1 MSGYKFNISAINNEN
16 LFVALVFYSLSW
28 CSLLG
33 QNDCTGGL
41 KIHVRRCCLKTK
53 HYICKC
59 RYNDTFNEKHD
70 ETLPR
75 LDISH

>member
-1 MSGYKFNISAINNEN
+1 MNNEN

-33 QNDCTGGL
+33 QNGL
-41 KIHVRRCCLKTK
+41 FHCVLPVVMIVCLCKIHVSLCSLKTK

-59 RYNDTFNEKHD
+59 RYNDTFNENHH
-70 ETLPR
+70 ETLSR

>member
-1 MSGYKFNISAINNEN
+1 MNNEN

-33 QNDCTGGL
+33 QNDLFHCVL
-41 KIHVRRCCLKTK
+41 PVVMIVCLCKIHVRLCSLKTK

-59 RYNDTFNEKHD
+59 RYNDTFNENHH
-70 ETLPR
+70 ETLSR

>member
-1 MSGYKFNISAINNEN
+1 MT
-16 LFVALVFYSLSW
+16 
-28 CSLLG
+28 
-33 QNDCTGGL
+33 DCTGGL